1 MSERAT
7 AERIIRALHAARGAG
22 NLTAMCGLFADQG
35 HFRIAGASAD
45 KPIAIEARDLTTF
58 RPWLHMQ
65 SYSEFF
71 VPR

>member
-7 AERIIRALHAARGAG
+7 AEHIIRALHTARGAG
-22 NLTAMCGLFADQG
+22 
-35 HFRIAGASAD
+35 

-65 SYSEFF
+65 RYSESF